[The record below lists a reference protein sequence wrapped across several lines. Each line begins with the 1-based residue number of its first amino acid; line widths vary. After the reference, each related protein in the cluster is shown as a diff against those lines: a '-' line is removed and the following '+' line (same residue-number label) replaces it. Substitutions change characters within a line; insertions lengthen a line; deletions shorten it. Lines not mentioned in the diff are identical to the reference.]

1 MMNNKF
7 ILSFYLLIIA
17 ITCVSRADLLSSIGQ
32 EEEGSKCYVGVL
44 NTVID
49 EQALP
54 QSDFTSSKASDA
66 IKAICPKLKDTCCS
80 EDNLND
86 LKDQF
91 INGLTELFKIDTT
104 HKEMYKNFLI
114 RKSEIEAITV
124 NDVDQLANCI
134 DKEEV
139 EQLKLYFNNITSE
152 EYQAHESLSKG
163 LLIISQLYSGFAC
176 EICDVGAEGLFT
188 QTSQMIVNISN
199 IQVLNKALVHIV
211 DYYKYVN
218 KISLAAKLYSC
229 KIHDAGKEYDFS
241 LKIDA
246 IDKLRPTLVECSNLT
261 PTLALNK
268 KECIEFAEGTSL
280 TTSFDLFILSF
291 PFMKSMNKLFRDG
304 DKQVEEDSG
313 LNRTHTVYY
322 REGQVVFYKN
332 EETDNININKPKI
345 QFTVD
350 GGLKMD
356 TNKMSNSIY
365 GSVRIIGVSLIVVLM
380 QLF

>member
-7 ILSFYLLIIA
+7 VLSFYLLIIA
-17 ITCVSRADLLSSIGQ
+17 VTCVSRADLLNSITQ
-32 EEEGSKCYVGVL
+32 EEEGFKCYVGVL

-54 QSDFTSSKASDA
+54 QSDFTSSKASKA
-66 IKAICPKLKDTCCS
+66 IKAICPNLKNTCCS

-86 LKDQF
+86 LKEQF
-91 INGLTELFKIDTT
+91 INGLAELLKVDTT
-104 HKEMYKNFLI
+104 HKEMYQNFLT
-114 RKSEIEAITV
+114 KESEIQAILE
-124 NDVDQLANCI
+124 NDADELANCI
-134 DKEEV
+134 NKEEV
-139 EQLKLYFNNITSE
+139 EQLKLYINDITAE
-152 EYQAHESLSKG
+152 EQEAQESLSKG
-163 LLIISQLYSGFAC
+163 LFIITQLYSGFAC

-188 QTSQMIVNISN
+188 QTNEMLVNISN
-199 IQVLNKALVHIV
+199 VQVLNKALVHIV

-218 KISLAAKLYSC
+218 KIALAAKLYSC
-229 KIHDAGKEYDFS
+229 KINGSGREYNFD
-241 LKIDA
+241 LKIDK
-246 IDKLRPTLVECSNLT
+246 IDKLKPSLLACSSLT

-268 KECIEFAEGTSL
+268 KECIEFMEGTSI

-291 PFMKSMNKLFRDG
+291 PFMKNVNKLFRDG

-322 REGQVVFYKN
+322 REGQAVFYKN
-332 EETDNININKPKI
+332 EETENININKPQIKL
-345 QFTVD
+345 TVD

-356 TNKMSNSIY
+356 TNTMSKSIY
-365 GSVRIIGVSLIVVLM
+365 ESVRIIGVSLIVVLM